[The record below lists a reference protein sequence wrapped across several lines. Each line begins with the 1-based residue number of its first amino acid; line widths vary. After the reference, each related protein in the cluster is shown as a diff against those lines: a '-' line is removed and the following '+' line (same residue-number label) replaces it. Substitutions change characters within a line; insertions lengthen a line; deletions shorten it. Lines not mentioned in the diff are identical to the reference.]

1 MSEVAKL
8 FVGLDISEFQAF
20 DLKKGEVE
28 NVEGQVFR
36 IPLGDGSSVEVTF
49 EKCFA
54 TVQGMKRVEPTG
66 AEVREVIEVLS
77 GLEVSDG

>member
-1 MSEVAKL
+1 MSIFAGQSIDELRAY
-8 FVGLDISEFQAF
+8 GLEAGVVTK
-20 DLKKGEVE
+20 KKGFVIRVTLE
-28 NVEGQVFR
+28 
-36 IPLGDGSSVEVTF
+36 DGGAVEVTF

-77 GLEVSDG
+77 GLEVSNG